1 MNFLITGHTK
11 GIGKAIYDK
20 FGGKGLSKS
29 TGFDI
34 SFNDITPYLKNIDV
48 FVNNAYDLNNFWSQV
63 ELIYKAADVKK
74 QFVIGSIASDFAL
87 CRSDK
92 ALEYTTLKEAVKA
105 ASFQLF
111 CQGKDI
117 TLIRP
122 GYVDTPA
129 VKDVTCAK
137 IEPEYIADIIGWIL
151 KQPYRIK
158 EFALAV

>member
-11 GIGKAIYDK
+11 GIGKAIYNK
-20 FGGKGLSKS
+20 FGGVGLSKS

-34 SFNDITPYLKNIDV
+34 SFDDITPYFENTDV
-48 FVNNAYDLNNFWSQV
+48 FVNNAYDYCNYWSQV
-63 ELIYKAADVKK
+63 NLVYKAANVKK
-74 QFVIGSIASDFAL
+74 QIVIGSMASDYAL
-87 CRSDK
+87 TNTDK

-111 CQGKDI
+111 AQGKDI
-117 TLIRP
+117 TLLRP
-122 GYVDTPA
+122 GYVDTSA

-137 IEPEYIADIIGWIL
+137 IEPEYIADIIEWIL